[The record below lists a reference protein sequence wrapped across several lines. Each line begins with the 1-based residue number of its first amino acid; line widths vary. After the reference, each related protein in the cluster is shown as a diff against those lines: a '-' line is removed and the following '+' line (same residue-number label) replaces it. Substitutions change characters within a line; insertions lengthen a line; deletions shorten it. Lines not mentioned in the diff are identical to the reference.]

1 MPLKYRGILM
11 DILFV
16 LERNEAKAPCSFSN
30 TCAAIISWRTAAHG
44 GHL

>member
-16 LERNEAKAPCSFSN
+16 LEPDHAKSPGPFSN
-30 TCAAIISWRTAAHG
+30 ACAAIISWRTAAHG